1 MTPGKDRIS
10 NQTTEHHFTEP
21 AKTEETTYTDERY
34 VHRVPA
40 NWFVATE
47 PSYNLD
53 AYERYVENP
62 ELYPDVERQRV
73 KSVGFDYE
81 ADPVGDGTGK
91 PYTVIFVT
99 TEDEES
105 SAGRKAGDEW
115 TRHSRTA
122 YLLGLLD
129 YDEDDYEVVRIVPT
143 DEGDGVLVTVQE
155 RLPHLPKE

>member
-1 MTPGKDRIS
+1 MTPGQDCVS
-10 NQTTEHHFTEP
+10 YQTTEHHFTESTR
-21 AKTEETTYTDERY
+21 TEEMTYTDERY

-53 AYERYVENP
+53 AYERYVESP
-62 ELYPDVERQRV
+62 ELYPDVERHRV
-73 KSVGFDYE
+73 ESVGFDYE
-81 ADPVGDGTGK
+81 AAPVGDGTGK
-91 PYTVIFVT
+91 PYTVEFTT

-129 YDEDDYEVVRIVPT
+129 YDKDDYEVVRIVPT